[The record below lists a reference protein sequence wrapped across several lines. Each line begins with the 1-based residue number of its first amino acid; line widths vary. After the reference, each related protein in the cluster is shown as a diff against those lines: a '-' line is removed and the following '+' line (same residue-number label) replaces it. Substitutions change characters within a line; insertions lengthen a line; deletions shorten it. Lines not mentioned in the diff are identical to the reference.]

1 MPIAI
6 EPNPGPAEHTLIASM
21 TMISSWSL
29 SVSAV
34 TVFALIAAPASGQQ
48 TLDTQG
54 GPTLEDLF
62 TVKGVGGVQVSPDGQ
77 AALYQVNTSDLEE
90 NETDQDIW
98 LLRRDGSGWAE
109 PLQLTSAEEDDT
121 NPQWRPGSQA
131 FAFLSSRKGD
141 GGGGP
146 GRAGPRGADGNG
158 NSAGPQIQLMDT
170 RGGEA
175 RELFAH
181 ETTISTFQWSPDGQY
196 LLFRATDP
204 ETDEDEER
212 KKSGRDINVEDQPG
226 RPNHLWLL
234 DVEAGEARR
243 VTEGDGFTVGPFDW
257 SPDGTRAA
265 FSATPTGRPM
275 DSWKSDVYVISV
287 HDSAAVPR
295 KMTDNPGPDAN
306 PQWSPD
312 GQYLYYSGQ
321 QTERYQVAANHLFR
335 ISADGGDIEDVSP
348 EADIQARGFTLSSDG
363 RRAFF
368 NATTGTTRGFFYM
381 SLSDRRPV
389 RLTPDRGV
397 YGSADLSDDGRVIV
411 YTYEN
416 PSRPVEIYAS
426 QLSRMPTSESVVA
439 ETALT
444 THNAHTSDWTLGHT
458 EVLQW
463 KSIDGWD
470 MEGVVV
476 YPHDWTADSGPR
488 ATVVKIH
495 GGPSGVFVENFQA
508 ASSSADAQRYAADGY
523 VVLLPNPRGS
533 SGYGEEGLKA
543 VVGDWGGLDFQD
555 IMTGVDELVDRGVSH
570 PDSLGVMGWSYGG
583 FMTAWTVTQ
592 TSRFKAAVAG
602 AAITENISMW
612 GTQDIQHVFEA
623 YFGAGPYEPG
633 MMEVYQK
640 SNPLAFIENA
650 TTPTMILHGENDPRV
665 PPNQAMT
672 FYRGLIANGVDTK
685 LVWLPRTGHGP
696 REPGLRYE
704 TARNQKEWMDRWIRT
719 PRPITE

>member
-1 MPIAI
+1 
-6 EPNPGPAEHTLIASM
+6 
-21 TMISSWSL
+21 MISSL
-29 SVSAV
+29 KFSVCTV
-34 TVFALIAAPASGQQ
+34 TLLALLAAPVSGQQ
-48 TLDTQG
+48 ASDDNG
-54 GPTLEDLF
+54 GPTLENLF
-62 TVKGVGGVQVSPDGQ
+62 TVKGVGGVRVSPDGS
-77 AALYQVNTSDLEE
+77 AVLYQVTSSDLEE
-90 NETDQDIW
+90 NETDTDIW
-98 LLRRDGSGWAE
+98 MIRRGESGWDE
-109 PLQLTSAEEDDT
+109 PLQITSSDKNDI

-131 FAFLSSRKGD
+131 FAFLSSRANA
-141 GGGGP
+141 GGGGQ
-146 GRAGPRGADGNG
+146 GGGGNG
-158 NSAGPQIQLMDT
+158 DEQQLHLLDT

-175 RELFAH
+175 QELFTH
-181 ETTISTFQWSPDGQY
+181 ETSITNFQWSPDGTFI
-196 LLFRATDP
+196 LFRANDP
-204 ETDEDEER
+204 EGEDEKAR
-212 KKSGRDINVEDQPG
+212 KESGRDINVEDDPG

-257 SPDGTRAA
+257 HPDGRLVV
-265 FSATPTGRPM
+265 FSATPTSRPM
-275 DSWKSDVYVISV
+275 DSWKSDVYTITP
-287 HDSAAVPR
+287 HDSTATPNR
-295 KMTDNPGPDAN
+295 LTTNPGPDAN

-312 GQYLYYSGQ
+312 GRHIYFSGQ
-321 QTERYQVAANHLFR
+321 LTERYQVAMNHMYR
-335 ISADGGDIEDVSP
+335 IAPDGGDRQDVSP
-348 EADIQARGFTLSSDG
+348 DADVQPGAFTLSSDG
-363 RRAFF
+363 RGAFF
-368 NATTGTTRGFFYM
+368 STTTGTTRGLFYM
-381 SLSDRRPV
+381 SLDDRQPV
-389 RLTPDRGV
+389 RLTPDQGV
-397 YGSADLSDDGRVIV
+397 YGSADLSEDGSLVV
-411 YTYEN
+411 FTHEN
-416 PSRPVEIYAS
+416 PTKAVELYAATLSSRPDA
-426 QLSRMPTSESVVA
+426 ESVVA
-439 ETALT
+439 ETPLT
-444 THNAHTSDWTLGHT
+444 AHNDHTSAWALGQT

-463 KSIDGWD
+463 KSSDGRD

-476 YPHDWTADSGPR
+476 YPHDWAETGGPR

-508 ASSSADAQRYAADGY
+508 SSSSSDAQRYAADGY
-523 VVLLPNPRGS
+523 VVLMPNPRGS
-533 SGYGEEGLKA
+533 SGYGEAGLQA

-592 TSRFKAAVAG
+592 TSRFQAAVAG

-650 TTPTMILHGENDPRV
+650 TTPTMILHGANDPRV

-672 FYRGLIANGVDTK
+672 FYRGLKANGVDTK

-704 TARNQKEWMDRWIRT
+704 TARHQKEWMDQWIRT
-719 PRPITE
+719 PKPIT

>member
-1 MPIAI
+1 
-6 EPNPGPAEHTLIASM
+6 
-21 TMISSWSL
+21 MISSWSL

-34 TVFALIAAPASGQQ
+34 TVLALVATPISGQQ
-48 TLDTQG
+48 DPSENG

-77 AALYQVNTSDLEE
+77 AVLYQVNTSDLEE
-90 NETDQDIW
+90 NETDTDIW
-98 LLRRDGSGWAE
+98 MLRRDGSAWTE
-109 PLQLTSAEEDDT
+109 PLQLTRAEENDT

-131 FAFLSSRKGD
+131 FAFLSSRQSAGANGD
-141 GGGGP
+141 GERGAGANGGGQ
-146 GRAGPRGADGNG
+146 
-158 NSAGPQIQLMDT
+158 QIHLMDT

-181 ETTISTFQWSPDGQY
+181 ETSISTFQWSPDGAY
-196 LLFRATDP
+196 ILFRATDP
-204 ETDEDEER
+204 EPQEDKDR
-212 KKSGRDINVEDQPG
+212 KESGRDINVEDDPG

-234 DVEAGEARR
+234 DVESAEARR
-243 VTEGDGFTVGPFDW
+243 VTDGDGFTVGPFDW
-257 SPDGTRAA
+257 SPDGALVA

-275 DSWKSDVYVISV
+275 DSWKSDVYVTSV
-287 HDSAAVPR
+287 HDSAAVPA

-312 GQYLYYSGQ
+312 GRYLYYSGQ
-321 QTERYQVAANHLFR
+321 HTDKYQVAANHLFR
-335 ISADGGDIEDVSP
+335 MQADGGGVEDVSP
-348 EADIQARGFTLSSDG
+348 DADIQAGGFTLTSDG
-363 RRAFF
+363 RGAFF
-368 NATTGTTRGFFYM
+368 GATTGTTRGLFYM
-381 SLSDRRPV
+381 SLDDRRPI

-397 YGSADLSDDGRVIV
+397 YGSADLSDDGGLVV
-411 YTYEN
+411 YTFEN
-416 PSRPVEIYAS
+416 PNQPVELFAA
-426 QLSRMPTSESVVA
+426 QLSSLPAAESVVA
-439 ETALT
+439 DMALT
-444 THNAHTSDWTLGHT
+444 THNGHTSDWTLGET
-458 EVLQW
+458 EVLRW
-463 KSIDGWD
+463 KSVDGRD
-470 MEGVVV
+470 MEGVLV
-476 YPHDWTADSGPR
+476 YPHDWTADDGPR

-523 VVLLPNPRGS
+523 VVLMPNPRGS
-533 SGYGEEGLKA
+533 SGYGEAGLKA

-555 IMTGVDELVDRGVSH
+555 IMTGVDALVDRGISH

-633 MMEVYQK
+633 MWEVYQK

-672 FYRGLIANGVDTK
+672 FYRGLKANGVDAK

-704 TARNQKEWMDRWIRT
+704 TARHQKEWMDQWIRT
-719 PRPITE
+719 PRPIT

>member
-1 MPIAI
+1 MAIAGP
-6 EPNPGPAEHTLIASM
+6 ETHTPGASIDM
-21 TMISSWSL
+21 VFSWKL

-34 TVFALIAAPASGQQ
+34 AISGLVAIPISAQQ
-48 TLDTQG
+48 ATADNG

-62 TVKGVGGVQVSPDGQ
+62 TVKGVGGVRVAPDGD
-77 AALYQVNTSDLEE
+77 AVLYQVNSSDLDA
-90 NETDQDIW
+90 NETDTDIW
-98 LLRRDGSGWAE
+98 MIRRGTSGWDE
-109 PLQLTSAEEDDT
+109 PLQITNSDQNDT
-121 NPQWRPGSQA
+121 NPQWRPGTKA
-131 FAFLSSRKGD
+131 FAFLSSRASDGGRGED
-141 GGGGP
+141 RGGAGGGG
-146 GRAGPRGADGNG
+146 DGNG
-158 NSAGPQIQLMDT
+158 QQLHLLDT

-175 RELFAH
+175 RELFSH
-181 ETTISTFQWSPDGQY
+181 ETSISTFQWSPDGAFI
-196 LLFRATDP
+196 LFRANDP
-204 ETDEDEER
+204 EGEDEKAR
-212 KKSGRDINVEDQPG
+212 KESGRDINVEDEPG

-234 DVEAGEARR
+234 DVDGGEARR

-257 SPDGTRAA
+257 HPDGDLAV

-275 DSWKSDVYVISV
+275 DSWKSDVYTISP
-287 HDSAAVPR
+287 HDSTATPE
-295 KMTDNPGPDAN
+295 KLTNNPGPDAN

-312 GQYLYYSGQ
+312 GRHIYYSGQ
-321 QTERYQVAANHLFR
+321 QTDHYQIAANHIFR
-335 ISADGGDIEDVSP
+335 MSADGSDMVDVTP
-348 EADIQARGFTLSSDG
+348 DGDIQAGAFALSSDG
-363 RRAFF
+363 RGAFF
-368 NATTGTTRGFFYM
+368 GATTGTTRGLFYM
-381 SLSDRRPV
+381 SLDDRRPV
-389 RLTPDRGV
+389 RLTPDSGV
-397 YGSADLSDDGRVIV
+397 YGSADLSEDGGLLVYTFESPTHAVELYAAELSSRPAAESVMAEMALTSHNSHTADWALGNTEILRWKGSDGRDV
-411 YTYEN
+411 
-416 PSRPVEIYAS
+416 
-426 QLSRMPTSESVVA
+426 
-439 ETALT
+439 
-444 THNAHTSDWTLGHT
+444 
-458 EVLQW
+458 
-463 KSIDGWD
+463 
-470 MEGVVV
+470 EGVLV
-476 YPHDWTADSGPR
+476 YPHDWATNGGPR

-495 GGPSGVFVENFQA
+495 GGPSGVFVENYQA
-508 ASSSADAQRYAADGY
+508 ASSGADAQRYAADGY

-533 SGYGEEGLKA
+533 SGYGEAGLQS

-555 IMTGVDELVDRGVSH
+555 IMTGVDELVERGVSH

-592 TSRFKAAVAG
+592 TSRFRAAVAG

-672 FYRGLIANGVDTK
+672 FYRGLKANGVDTK

-719 PRPITE
+719 PKPIT